1 MNVEPSAADFIRGG
15 NYTQGMGAFTYWT
28 GSFKDAIKSSQDG
41 VAGSPFESV
50 RTNALYYQDTS
61 NYGDDTRI
69 KLDNRT
75 FGSSSWVSFTLK
87 PGWQALFYVKTE
99 NNDFFEDNVQGDHVK
114 GSWNDG
120 DPFVEEL
127 EEATDQLS
135 SAGYPSIWV
144 QDNAEFSDSRAIFT
158 LDGNNADYIS
168 FDIDAD
174 SPNVGQARIRIDGD
188 QYIQNKKI
196 NNEVFITMVWL
207 RKWNPQLDLG
217 GDDEPLPPVD
227 PDPEPPTPAI
237 ECPVGFEDNGFGI
250 CVPIEEG
257 EDEDDGEE
265 DDGNGESQ
273 SIDDVSLGGIII
285 LLVAIG
291 GTLVL
296 AVRA

>member
-1 MNVEPSAADFIRGG
+1 MNVEPSANDFIGGG
-15 NYTQGMGAFTYWT
+15 NYTQGTGAFTYWT
-28 GSFKDAIKSSQDG
+28 GSFKDAIKTSQDG
-41 VAGSPFESV
+41 EAGSPFESV
-50 RTNALYYQDTS
+50 RTNALYYQDST
-61 NYGDDTRI
+61 NYGSDTRI

-87 PGWQALFYVKTE
+87 PGWQGLFYVKTE

-114 GSWNDG
+114 GSWNDK
-120 DPFVEEL
+120 DPFAQEL
-127 EEATDQLS
+127 EEATDQLA
-135 SAGYPSIWV
+135 SAGYPSIWI

-188 QYIQNKKI
+188 QYVQNKKI

-207 RKWNPQLDLG
+207 RKWNPNLELG
-217 GDDEPLPPVD
+217 GDDAPDPSPPTPD
-227 PDPEPPTPAI
+227 PDPTPGI

-250 CVPIEEG
+250 CVPVEESPE
-257 EDEDDGEE
+257 EDEDDDE
-265 DDGNGESQ
+265 DGQEDTS
-273 SIDDVSLGGIII
+273 DDVSLGGII
-285 LLVAIG
+285 LLLAGVF
-291 GTLVL
+291 GTVVL